1 MIFHTP
7 GALQAFRIASGDTPG
22 DTNDFACLLGPIAD
36 GAAFTMM
43 PDEEIVA
50 LIRSGTPVSLD
61 AEDLSVLRGGP

>member
-7 GALQAFRIASGDTPG
+7 GALQAFRIAPG
-22 DTNDFACLLGPIAD
+22 ETNDFACLLGPIAD

>member
-1 MIFHTP
+1 MNAAETLLIHRDAAP
-7 GALQAFRIASGDTPG
+7 R
-22 DTNDFACLLGPIAD
+22 LLGPLAD

-43 PDEEIVA
+43 PDEEFAA

>member
-1 MIFHTP
+1 MIFHIP
-7 GALQAFRIASGDTPG
+7 GALQAFRIAPG

-43 PDEEIVA
+43 PDEEFPA

-61 AEDLSVLRGGP
+61 AEDLSALRGGP

>member
-1 MIFHTP
+1 MIFYTP
-7 GALQAFRIASGDTPG
+7 GALQAFRIAPG

>member
-7 GALQAFRIASGDTPG
+7 GAMQASRIAPG
-22 DTNDFACLLGPIAD
+22 DTNDFDCLLGPIAD
-36 GAAFTMM
+36 GAGFTMM
-43 PDEEIVA
+43 PDEEFAA